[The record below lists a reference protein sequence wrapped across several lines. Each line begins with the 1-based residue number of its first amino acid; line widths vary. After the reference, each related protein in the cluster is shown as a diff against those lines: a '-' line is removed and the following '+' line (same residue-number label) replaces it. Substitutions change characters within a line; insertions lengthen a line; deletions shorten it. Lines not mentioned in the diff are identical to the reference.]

1 MRPFEEID
9 PSPSLDVSFY
19 LSKKFKNVFEL
30 AYALTDLHSALS
42 TFYYV
47 GSNRLEKAQ
56 LPTTVRTF
64 TKGYGNALTLKD
76 FRSGS
81 FGAEV
86 ATTVLAGLLLK
97 FLERYFFESGQPPV
111 QQPMININING
122 PIQVNIQDPT
132 HQARIEQIIQGVPIV
147 PGNAEASVQN
157 FVNELAQSQILGT
170 NALYYDA
177 NGIHV
182 LAASIERLGRSIDIN
197 A

>member
-9 PSPSLDVSFY
+9 RSPSLDLNFY
-19 LSKKFKNVFEL
+19 FPKKFKNVFEL
-30 AYALTDLHSALS
+30 AYALTDLHSVLS

-64 TKGYGNALTLKD
+64 TKSYGDALTLKD

-86 ATTVLAGLLLK
+86 GTTVAAGLLLK
-97 FLERYFFESGQPPV
+97 FLERYFFET
-111 QQPMININING
+111 QQPQPATINININA
-122 PIQVNIQDPT
+122 PIQVNIQDPA
-132 HQARIEQIIQGVPIV
+132 QLARIDQVIQGVQIV
-147 PGNAEASVQN
+147 PGNVEASVNN
-157 FVNELAQSQILGT
+157 FVASLTQSQIVGPNVLF
-170 NALYYDA
+170 YDP
-177 NGIHV
+177 NGIRV

>member
-19 LSKKFKNVFEL
+19 LSKKFKNIFEL
-30 AYALTDLHSALS
+30 AYALTDLQSVLS

-47 GSNRLEKAQ
+47 GSNRLENAQ
-56 LPTTVRTF
+56 LPTTARAF
-64 TKGYGNALTLKD
+64 TRGYRDALTLKD

-86 ATTVLAGLLLK
+86 AATVLAGLLLK
-97 FLERYFFESGQPPV
+97 FLERYFFETNQPPP
-111 QQPMININING
+111 QQPTINININA
-122 PIQVNIQDPT
+122 PIQVNIHDPAQ
-132 HQARIEQIIQGVPIV
+132 QARINQIIQGVHIV
-147 PGNAEASVQN
+147 PGNVEASVQN
-157 FVNELAQSQILGT
+157 FVNGLVRSQVLGT
-170 NALYYDA
+170 NVLYYDQ

-182 LAASIERLGRSIDIN
+182 LAASIERLGRSIDMH